1 MNVSV
6 LYVII
11 IIVEAANKARKW
23 QIVATYFK
31 KQRNFHVKT
40 CRVEFSSRG
49 EYGWTWSLDG
59 NQNHFRLNNSRG

>member
-31 KQRNFHVKT
+31 KQRNFHAKT
-40 CRVEFSSRG
+40 CRVEFSRENTG
-49 EYGWTWSLDG
+49 GPGHWMETRIILD
-59 NQNHFRLNNSRG
+59 